1 MDGAR
6 ARRQAS
12 PVPSGRARCFS
23 DLAAGAALTSI
34 LEPDDALGKMEAP
47 LPCPV
52 RRCDKQL
59 ARLGAG

>member
-1 MDGAR
+1 MEMQAP
-6 ARRQAS
+6 RQALLILS
-12 PVPSGRARCFS
+12 RRARCFS

-34 LEPDDALGKMEAP
+34 SEPDDALGKMEAP

-59 ARLGAG
+59 ARLGVG